1 MVRSYSQLQIDVE
14 GKCGG
19 KRFKG
24 IVAQS
29 RPDLPLVSV
38 ITAVYNGLPDLPSC
52 LDSVI
57 HQDYPNIEHIVLDGG
72 SRDGTVDVLRQYDD
86 QIALWKSEPDSG
98 IYDAWNKALLEAS
111 GEWICFLG
119 ADDEY
124 LPGAVSAYMAL
135 AAKNPQAEYLSSKV
149 KVVHP
154 SGYERTLGS
163 SWTWR
168 RFSRS
173 MCTPHVG
180 SMHRR
185 SLFDRLGAYDTSYR
199 IVGDYE
205 LLLRARHQLQTSYM
219 PAITVMMKYGG
230 ISTSRVALV
239 EQARAKVATGNRSRF
254 LAAVELYLGYTR
266 TILHPPVRY
275 ALGRIVAPRHQQ
287 D

>member
-1 MVRSYSQLQIDVE
+1 MVRSCSQLQIDVE

-98 IYDAWNKALLEAS
+98 IYDAWNKALLQAN

-149 KVVHP
+149 RVVHP

-163 SWTWR
+163 AWAWR
-168 RFSRS
+168 KFSRS

-205 LLLRARHQLQTSYM
+205 LLLRARHQLQTSYL